1 MDGMEVIP
9 ERLPDGP
16 VGPMS
21 ILQYVL
27 DHKDELGS
35 NVPLDLVEQIEKV
48 VHSTSSWTKQE
59 RQFEQIMEDM
69 KSWCDFVTIKS
80 LASSQLSMWFHL
92 KADPHR
98 VFKPFRESSAL
109 PIIYKAYRNRKYSVT
124 NQKAKSIYDTLKIA
138 PAAQYDTIPQEI
150 IRVSEDLYWDTQT
163 STLTDEDH
171 QSKPCFRELFDSSG
185 QTNIDVPIDQVSFDP
200 ATVSVYTRLLAK
212 YGGNLPHPATLT
224 QADLAPQES
233 DYPSDIDY
241 LTDGPLLGSHI
252 YEDFQTA
259 VAPFIVWAT
268 ENDRLSVDTLNDL
281 LKVYAVPFLKTPPK
295 WFVYYIGDTRNG
307 KSSCIKCQ
315 RVLLGLDNTSGLAMP
330 ALFDPH
336 NSNHVLTTMLN
347 AADEDYDFAPKD
359 MQQGLANFKKAA
371 THDEIDLPM
380 FYSQDSTVFTPMFMS
395 IFSRNSLPNFGDG
408 DGAQAITK
416 RMRAIF
422 FKNDLSK
429 YDSNGHD
436 FEKETFTPVYYSKFL
451 PLALAYARYYNGRLL
466 DLSETCRGNSGLV
479 EAVSDPASYFFNE
492 LCYWF
497 DYTVKGDFVIDQA
510 KRFFQENGIQYS
522 GEIITA
528 IKNKLAQC
536 EMNRVRNPYL
546 GGPERARLATL
557 PNKLKRERLPS
568 LAPDAVYSVFGN
580 ATFEQWHRR
589 ENERLA
595 KMSPEQ
601 AYDDKTP
608 APSIFALLRDL
619 EDDGLNPVVMQ
630 RSLEEKEKAI
640 ANADID
646 EQGNLVDAEGNI
658 LHGLV

>member
-9 ERLPDGP
+9 TGP
-16 VGPMS
+16 VGAAQALLALHDRGDYELTREHYEALMKVAADAAKMS
-21 ILQYVL
+21 
-27 DHKDELGS
+27 
-35 NVPLDLVEQIEKV
+35 
-48 VHSTSSWTKQE
+48 KQE
-59 RQFEQIMEDM
+59 LQFEQIMDDM

-80 LASSQLSMWFHL
+80 LTSSQLSMWFHL

-98 VFKPFRESSAL
+98 VFKPFRESTAL
-109 PIIYKAYRNRKYSVT
+109 PIIYKAFKNRKYSVT

-163 STLTDEDH
+163 STIMDEDH

-185 QTNIDVPIDQVSFDP
+185 QTNINVPIDQVSFDP
-200 ATVSVYTRLLAK
+200 ATVTIYTRLLAK
-212 YGGNLPHPATLT
+212 YGGVLPDPATLT
-224 QADLAPQES
+224 KADLTPQES

-241 LTDGPLLGSHI
+241 LTDGPLLESHI
-252 YEDFQTA
+252 YEDFQDA
-259 VAPFIVWAT
+259 VKPFMVWAT
-268 ENDRLSVDTLNDL
+268 ENDKLSVDTLNDL

-336 NSNHVLTTMLN
+336 NANHVLTTMLN

-380 FYSQDSTVFTPMFMS
+380 FYSQDSTIFTPMFMS

-422 FKNDLSK
+422 FKNDLAK

-451 PLALAYARYYNGRLL
+451 PIALAYARYYNGRLL
-466 DLSETCRGNSGLV
+466 DLSETCRENSGLV
-479 EAVSDPASYFFNE
+479 EAASDPASHFFNE

-497 DYTVKGDFVIDQA
+497 NYTVKGDFVIDQA
-510 KRFFQENGIQYS
+510 KRFFQENGIQWNA
-522 GEIITA
+522 EIITA

-557 PNKLKRERLPS
+557 PNKLKRERLPA

-595 KMSPEQ
+595 RMSPEQ
-601 AYDDKTP
+601 AYDDKSP

-630 RSLEEKEKAI
+630 RFLEEKNKKI
-640 ANADID
+640 ASADID
-646 EQGNLVDAEGNI
+646 DKGNLVTPDGEIIN
-658 LHGLV
+658 GLL